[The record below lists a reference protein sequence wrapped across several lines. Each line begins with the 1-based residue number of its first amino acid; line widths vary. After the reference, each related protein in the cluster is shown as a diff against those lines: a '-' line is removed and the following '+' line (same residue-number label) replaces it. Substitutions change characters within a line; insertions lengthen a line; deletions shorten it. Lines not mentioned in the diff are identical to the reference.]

1 MRRFSRKSRFGESKG
16 FRPETY
22 RLLSSFPQKDVR
34 TINLKLASNFTF
46 SLKLTETD
54 ESATLESLRLS
65 HQETL
70 IVETGGDESE

>member
-1 MRRFSRKSRFGESKG
+1 MMIYLESKG

-65 HQETL
+65 HQEML
-70 IVETGGDESE
+70 IVETGGDESQ